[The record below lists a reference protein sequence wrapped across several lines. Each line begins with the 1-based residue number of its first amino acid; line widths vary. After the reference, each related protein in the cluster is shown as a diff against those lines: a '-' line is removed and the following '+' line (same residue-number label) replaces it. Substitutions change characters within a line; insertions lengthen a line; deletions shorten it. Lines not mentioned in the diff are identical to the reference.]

1 MEQSFCLCS
10 NECSVLHLVSK
21 TKRSNEETDM
31 NKSSDIQ
38 FQQEVFEIIGAAMEV
53 QNELGLGFSELV
65 YHEALNIEFGLRN
78 IPYESE
84 KLITIA
90 YKGNLLERTYKADL
104 VCYDSIIVEL
114 KSVEKLK
121 SEHTAQLL
129 NYLKATGL
137 PMGVLINFGEK
148 PLRYKIVPNYISNK

>member
-1 MEQSFCLCS
+1 
-10 NECSVLHLVSK
+10 
-21 TKRSNEETDM
+21 M

-104 VCYDSIIVEL
+104 VCYDSIIVER

>member
-1 MEQSFCLCS
+1 
-10 NECSVLHLVSK
+10 
-21 TKRSNEETDM
+21 M

-114 KSVEKLK
+114 KSIEKLK